1 MNLLPIDKWILQ
13 SQENTVDCINQFN
26 KDYQVLEDN
35 VKLLMLEN
43 KQIKSIFYIY
53 ILISIFF
60 MLLAAYV
67 IVNLLNI

>member
-1 MNLLPIDKWILQ
+1 MN
-13 SQENTVDCINQFN
+13 ENTVDCINQFN
-26 KDYQVLEDN
+26 KDYQVLENN